1 MAKRDVRHFWK
12 AEMKGKIA
20 GFFVFIFVILEFL
33 ITSSV
38 YIFLVTNKAKML
50 SEFRIIESD
59 CFNFIK

>member
-12 AEMKGKIA
+12 AEMKGKI
-20 GFFVFIFVILEFL
+20 VLIFVILEFL

-38 YIFLVTNKAKML
+38 YNFKVRKKAKML
-50 SEFRIIESD
+50 TELRTIVIG